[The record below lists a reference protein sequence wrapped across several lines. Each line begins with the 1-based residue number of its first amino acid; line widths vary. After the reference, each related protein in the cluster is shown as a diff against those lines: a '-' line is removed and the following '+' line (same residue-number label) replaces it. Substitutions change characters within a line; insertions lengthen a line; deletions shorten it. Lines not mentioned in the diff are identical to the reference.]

1 MSDSGCPVLAPM
13 PYHDYRATIV
23 FSFRETLAATARRFL
38 LILGALVV
46 GVDAGSFFF
55 RVSDSSTVTAIA
67 VLVAIIVAFGLSY
80 HRGDARGIF
89 ARERP
94 ASGIPSPALV
104 ANHVSQAAGKFA
116 A

>member
-1 MSDSGCPVLAPM
+1 M
-13 PYHDYRATIV
+13 PHHDYRATIA

-46 GVDAGSFFF
+46 LTDAGTFFF
-55 RVSDSSTVTAIA
+55 QVSESSTVTATAGVIA
-67 VLVAIIVAFGLSY
+67 LIAAVALSY

-89 ARERP
+89 ARGRS

-104 ANHVSQAAGKFA
+104 ANHVSQAAGKVA